1 MLLLKS
7 ITKNIW
13 KKDKMSLVETS
24 WLDRN
29 INDVKIIDSSWH
41 MPQVERYGFEEY
53 KKHHIPNAI
62 FFDLD
67 DNSKKN
73 ISLPHMIV
81 EINEWDR
88 IVSKMGINKDDKI
101 IIYDNSDVI
110 SSCRCWF
117 NFIYFGHDP
126 KLVHVLDGGLRK
138 WIKENR
144 KVTNEIINVQIS
156 NYKSFEK
163 KELVKNKEQID
174 LNIEEKY
181 FKVIDARSKERFDGK
196 VQEPRKS
203 LRSGS
208 IKNSFCIPFNLCLCE
223 DKTFKSKKDLKLI
236 FKTCLNN
243 INEKNI
249 VFSCGSGVTACVL
262 ALAYSLINDKYHP
275 CIYDGSWAEYGII

>member
-1 MLLLKS
+1 
-7 ITKNIW
+7 
-13 KKDKMSLVETS
+13 MSLVETD
-24 WLDRN
+24 WLEKN
-29 INDVKIIDSSWH
+29 INSVKIIDCSWH
-41 MPQVERYGFEEY
+41 MPQTKRSGLEEY
-53 KKHHIPNAI
+53 KNQHIPNSI

-67 DNSKKN
+67 ANSKKE
-73 ISLPHMIV
+73 IDLPHMLV
-81 EINEWDR
+81 SQNNWEV
-88 IVSKMGINKDDKI
+88 IVSKMGIKKEDKI
-101 IIYDNSDVI
+101 VIYDNSDVI

-126 KLVHVLDGGLRK
+126 RLVHVLNGGLKK
-138 WIKENR
+138 WIKEN
-144 KVTNEIINVQIS
+144 KEVTNDVTTIKTSV
-156 NYKSFEK
+156 YKSFEK
-163 KELVKNKEQID
+163 KELVKNKKLID
-174 LNIEEKY
+174 QNIDKQE

-196 VQEPRKS
+196 VPEPRKG

-236 FKTCLNN
+236 FETCLKN

-275 CIYDGSWAEYGII
+275 CIYDGSWAEYGLI